1 MIFQTHLCVLDQ
13 ESDDNG
19 EFFYCFYHFCASR
32 VRING
37 DIALFAINI
46 HENVWSGYERGE
58 RERCVTR
65 RNKGS

>member
-19 EFFYCFYHFCASR
+19 EFFYCCYHFCASCG
-32 VRING
+32 RING

-46 HENVWSGYERGE
+46 HEEMP
-58 RERCVTR
+58 
-65 RNKGS
+65 

>member
-32 VRING
+32 GRING

-46 HENVWSGYERGE
+46 HE
-58 RERCVTR
+58 
-65 RNKGS
+65 KMP